1 MRLLPEKFY
10 FDNLFDDFFVESKK
24 NDMKCDIYEKGGAY
38 HIELDIP
45 GYNKDEIN
53 VDYHDGN
60 LLISA
65 TKDEATE
72 EEDKNYIRKERVF
85 GSVQR
90 RFYIG
95 EIDPDDIK
103 AEFKNGILKL
113 IVPKEEKKLEKKQIV
128 IE

>member
-1 MRLLPEKFY
+1 MGSFHHSSTQATFLQSSFE
-10 FDNLFDDFFVESKK
+10 NLS
-24 NDMKCDIYEKGGAY
+24 
-38 HIELDIP
+38 
-45 GYNKDEIN
+45 
-53 VDYHDGN
+53 
-60 LLISA
+60 
-65 TKDEATE
+65 
-72 EEDKNYIRKERVF
+72 KNYIRKERVF

>member
-1 MRLLPEKFY
+1 MSLLPEKFY

-24 NDMKCDIYEKGGAY
+24 NDMKCDIYEKGGKY

-53 VDYHDGN
+53 VELHDGN
-60 LLISA
+60 LFVSA
-65 TKDEATE
+65 TKNEETE
-72 EEDKNYIRKERVF
+72 EQDKNYIRKERVF

-90 RFYIG
+90 RFYVG